1 MTIIS
6 LSLSLFISL
15 SIYPSI
21 SLSLSL
27 SIHSH
32 QANIYLSIH
41 QSNIYLSI
49 YIFIS
54 SSLPPSSK
62 LIPRF
67 ADKAFADIL
76 KMDTPA
82 NTQTRISPLASLKM
96 SYFVPYS
103 VRPSVNLSVRRLYNR
118 NHLVSNAPLSA
129 KSIKSLKKFKN
140 QCPLIFN
147 F

>member
-67 ADKAFADIL
+67 ADKAFADIE
-76 KMDTPA
+76 DGHTSQHT
-82 NTQTRISPLASLKM
+82 NQD
-96 SYFVPYS
+96 
-103 VRPSVNLSVRRLYNR
+103 
-118 NHLVSNAPLSA
+118 LSA
-129 KSIKSLKKFKN
+129 SFSENELL
-140 QCPLIFN
+140 CP
-147 F
+147 